1 MRRNYLLLTP
11 VALMFIA
18 TMNSSAQESL
28 SDGKNIGIHRVYDY
42 SPAPGQFLNTMP
54 EYEEGDTKETIRQ
67 KAEELLREG
76 GTVSL
81 GAFGGYMVFGFDHM
95 VENRQGLYDLQI
107 LGNSYLAEGADA
119 RQGGSSEPALV
130 FVYTTMW

>member
-67 KAEELLREG
+67 KAEDLLRACSHAMSMHCLCWLSAPPPCPIIYSPFE
-76 GTVSL
+76 
-81 GAFGGYMVFGFDHM
+81 
-95 VENRQGLYDLQI
+95 
-107 LGNSYLAEGADA
+107 
-119 RQGGSSEPALV
+119 AL
-130 FVYTTMW
+130 

>member
-1 MRRNYLLLTP
+1 M
-11 VALMFIA
+11 
-18 TMNSSAQESL
+18 S
-28 SDGKNIGIHRVYDY
+28 KNIGIYRVYDY
-42 SPAPGQFLNTMP
+42 SPAPGQFLNTLP

-95 VENRQGLYDLQI
+95 VENR
-107 LGNSYLAEGADA
+107 
-119 RQGGSSEPALV
+119 
-130 FVYTTMW
+130 